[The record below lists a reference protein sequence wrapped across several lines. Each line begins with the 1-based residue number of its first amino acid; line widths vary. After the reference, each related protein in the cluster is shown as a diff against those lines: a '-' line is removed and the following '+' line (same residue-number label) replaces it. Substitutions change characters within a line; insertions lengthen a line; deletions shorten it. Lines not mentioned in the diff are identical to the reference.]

1 MRTRIV
7 SLGAGVLLALALL
20 VTSTGCAAMFPEQQQ
35 QTSSSREMLRAVAP
49 NPSST
54 DQGSADNAPAT
65 AGGASQ
71 KSGEAATDRMV
82 ILNASMQVRVE
93 DLAAAVASVRT
104 LTQTVGG
111 SVSQLTVSSN
121 SESPATDSGSP
132 ASSTARF
139 QGPASASLTLRI
151 PAKSLPGVEAKVSG
165 LGKLISQSANESD
178 VTQQHIDMSARLT
191 NLRAEEARLR
201 TLLDRA
207 GKISDLLSVERELSR
222 VRGDIESM
230 QAQLTYLEGQAAMA
244 TLTLSLEQPGPVVRP
259 SGGGWGIVDAV
270 TTGVQA
276 AVVLVNGLITG
287 IIAFSPFIAI
297 GLLAWWLIRRSIRR
311 RRALRALAPQQVA
324 APSDPG
330 GPTQASDSGVPDSE
344 APTDRL

>member
-20 VTSTGCAAMFPEQQQ
+20 ATSTGCAAMFPEGG
-35 QTSSSREMLRAVAP
+35 SSDSSTQMQRAVAP
-49 NPSST
+49 NPSGADT
-54 DQGSADNAPAT
+54 YGSAENAPAT
-65 AGGASQ
+65 AGVPEQ
-71 KSGEAATDRMV
+71 KSGVTATDRMV
-82 ILNASMQVRVE
+82 VLKSSMQVRVE
-93 DLAAAVASVRT
+93 DLAAAIASVRT

-111 SVSQLTVSSN
+111 SVSGLTVSSN
-121 SESPATDSGSP
+121 SESPATDTAAS

-139 QGPASASLTLRI
+139 QGPASATLTLRI
-151 PAKSLPGVEAKVSG
+151 PAKSLASVEAKIG
-165 LGKLISQSANESD
+165 KLGRLISQSADESD

-201 TLLDRA
+201 ALLDRA
-207 GKISDLLSVERELSR
+207 GKISELLSVERELSR

-276 AVVLVNGLITG
+276 AVILINGLITG

-297 GLLAWWLIRRSIRR
+297 GLLVWWLIRRSIRR
-311 RRALRALAPQQVA
+311 RRALRAQELAQVA
-324 APSDPG
+324 AQSDP
-330 GPTQASDSGVPDSE
+330 AAVPATAEPEVADAE
-344 APTDRL
+344 APDDRF

>member
-7 SLGAGVLLALALL
+7 SLGAGVLLAVALL
-20 VTSTGCAAMFPEQQQ
+20 VTSTGCAAMFPEQSKTVSETEQ
-35 QTSSSREMLRAVAP
+35 LRAVAP
-49 NPSST
+49 NPSGADT
-54 DQGSADNAPAT
+54 YGSADNAPAT
-65 AGGASQ
+65 ADSASQ
-71 KSGEAATDRMV
+71 KSGEASTDRMV
-82 ILNASMQVRVE
+82 VLKSSMQVRVE
-93 DLAAAVASVRT
+93 DLATAIASVRT

-121 SESPATDSGSP
+121 SESPATDSAAS

-151 PAKSLPGVEAKVSG
+151 PAKSLANVEAQI
-165 LGKLISQSANESD
+165 GKMGRLISQSADESD

-201 TLLDRA
+201 ALLDRA
-207 GKISDLLSVERELSR
+207 GKITELLSVERELSR

-276 AVVLVNGLITG
+276 AVILINGLITG

-297 GLLAWWLIRRSIRR
+297 GLLVWWLIRRSIRR
-311 RRALRALAPQQVA
+311 RRALRAQEPAPVA
-324 APSDPG
+324 APSDPEAV
-330 GPTQASDSGVPDSE
+330 PMTAEPEVPDTE
-344 APTDRL
+344 APADRF

>member
-20 VTSTGCAAMFPEQQQ
+20 VTSTGCAAMFSEQGAGD
-35 QTSSSREMLRAVAP
+35 SSAEMQRAVAP
-49 NPSST
+49 NPSGT
-54 DQGSADNAPAT
+54 EMGSADSAPAA
-65 AGGASQ
+65 AGAPEQ

-82 ILNASMQVRVE
+82 VLKSSMQVRVE
-93 DLAAAVASVRT
+93 DLAAAITSVRT

-111 SVSQLTVSSN
+111 SVSQLTISSN
-121 SESPATDSGSP
+121 SESPAADTAAS

-151 PAKSLPGVEAKVSG
+151 PAKSLASVEAKI
-165 LGKLISQSANESD
+165 GKMGRLISQSADESD

-191 NLRAEEARLR
+191 NLRAEETRLR
-201 TLLDRA
+201 ALLARA
-207 GKISDLLSVERELSR
+207 GKISELLEVERELSR

-259 SGGGWGIVDAV
+259 SGGGWGIIDAV

-297 GLLAWWLIRRSIRR
+297 GLLVWWLIRRSIRR
-311 RRALRALAPQQVA
+311 RRALREQDPMRVA
-324 APSDPG
+324 SPSDPTAAPVTESG
-330 GPTQASDSGVPDSE
+330 APDTQAPE
-344 APTDRL
+344 DRL